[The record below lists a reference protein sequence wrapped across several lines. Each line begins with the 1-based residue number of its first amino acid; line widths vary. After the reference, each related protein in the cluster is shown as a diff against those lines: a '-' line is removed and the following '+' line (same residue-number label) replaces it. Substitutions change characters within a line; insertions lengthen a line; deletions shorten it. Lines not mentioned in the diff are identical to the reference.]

1 MPQAK
6 KNKSVSS
13 KSGAKTGS
21 NKPRPA
27 PSGKRNTAASDRRPV
42 SSKGKS
48 TSAQKQAF
56 MRGARSR
63 GGLGTWGL
71 FGLLGVLVVFAIL
84 YFSGVL
90 TPDTQEDAQTT
101 SPADISLAEAYA
113 LYPDGAYFLDVREL
127 DEWQTGRVPETNHIP
142 LSELESR
149 LSELPRDQD
158 IVVICRSGNRSQ
170 VGRDTLLDAGFE
182 NVTSMTGGVSDWKD
196 AGYPFDGEILR

>member
-27 PSGKRNTAASDRRPV
+27 PSGTRNTAASDRRPV

-101 SPADISLAEAYA
+101 LPTDISVAEAYA
-113 LYPDGAYFLDVREL
+113 LYPDGAYFLDVR
-127 DEWQTGRVPETNHIP
+127 DVVEWDAGHVPDTTNIP
-142 LSELESR
+142 LSELENR
-149 LSELPRDQD
+149 LGELPRDQD

-170 VGRDTLLDAGFE
+170 IGRDTLLDAGFE
-182 NVTSMTGGVSDWKD
+182 NVTSMTGGVSDWQE